1 MRKITEITHST
12 HIAFPPILLRR
23 KSSGGQASRL
33 PPEDTD
39 RRILPVYLLLVYS
52 FSNGIHEPHLNKV
65 WLSPNLVPRF
75 HYPSRRN
82 FLDGINY

>member
-33 PPEDTD
+33 PQEGGQ
-39 RRILPVYLLLVYS
+39 VYTVCLFIASLMYS
-52 FSNGIHEPHLNKV
+52 
-65 WLSPNLVPRF
+65 
-75 HYPSRRN
+75 
-82 FLDGINY
+82 